1 MNKSLVELHQQR
13 GRLLERI
20 ASQRTTLARQLV
32 PLQNASDAGSR
43 VFALLRGGVQY
54 LKSHPLP
61 VLLAMAALVLL
72 KPRRAW
78 RGLQGGLLLW
88 HRWRVLRAWVPTSLL
103 SRWLLERVGRSQ
115 PSL

>member
-20 ASQRTTLARQLV
+20 ASQRMTLARQLE
-32 PLQNASDAGSR
+32 PLQNASETSSR

-61 VLLAMAALVLL
+61 VALAIAALVLL

-78 RGLQGGLLLW
+78 RGLQGGLFLW
-88 HRWRVLRAWVPTSLL
+88 RRWRVLRAWVPTSLL
-103 SRWLLERVGRSQ
+103 SRWLMECVSRRG
-115 PSL
+115 